1 MRFFYVIYCHRKYL
15 SILTSPLNSGLL
27 SASSVFF
34 CAGSW
39 DSGMSSS
46 SCVSIWDCCMSSIAS
61 TSSKISMVVVC
72 FLLSGQ
78 HQNVLKSI
86 PGTTSPPRW
95 RPANA
100 KCSGHLYVPLFWVNM
115 PCCSTIATGV
125 HLFNWLMIWLA
136 ADSFINVFHLIS
148 ITSVDGL

>member
-1 MRFFYVIYCHRKYL
+1 MFVDIKVAFKVSLFSLHFSYIYAFPASPASPVYVALIDVIYCHRKYL

-86 PGTTSPPRW
+86 PGTTSPPR
-95 RPANA
+95 
-100 KCSGHLYVPLFWVNM
+100 
-115 PCCSTIATGV
+115 
-125 HLFNWLMIWLA
+125 
-136 ADSFINVFHLIS
+136 
-148 ITSVDGL
+148 